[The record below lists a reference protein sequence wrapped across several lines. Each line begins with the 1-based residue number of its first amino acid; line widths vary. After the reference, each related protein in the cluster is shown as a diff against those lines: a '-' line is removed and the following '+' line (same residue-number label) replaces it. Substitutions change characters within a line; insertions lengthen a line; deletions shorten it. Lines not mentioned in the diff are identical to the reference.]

1 MVLIKEEVKM
11 AKKYI
16 EFKCVGGNPVLASQ
30 CTTAWPSDIQCS
42 IPISGTINGDY
53 YNLMVMDGDESNINN
68 WVSDNN
74 DKVTIITKEQA
85 DTLGQQIVPP
95 NTERTVIN
103 IMDNTEKT
111 YRSGYFD
118 VDNPDNL
125 WYSI

>member
-1 MVLIKEEVKM
+1 M

-85 DTLGQQIVPP
+85 DMRGQQIIPP
-95 NTERTVIN
+95 NTERTGIN
-103 IMDNTEKT
+103 MIVNEGKR
-111 YRSGYFD
+111 YRAGTFD
-118 VDNPDNL
+118 IDNPDNL
-125 WYSI
+125 WASI